1 MMTFILWEIHS
12 FAITETYTGKK
23 GEKMQQPF
31 DEKVKTGI
39 EKAGV
44 LLFWLCVWQLTTLLA
59 DNKLLLAGP
68 LDTARALCR
77 EISSPDFF
85 RTVGSS
91 LLRIFAGF
99 CAAFLCGGVLGAL
112 SFRLHFAEALLSPLM
127 HFCKAVP
134 VAAFAVIL
142 LIWQG
147 AGRLSASVCFL
158 VVLPIVYVNVLEGL
172 SHTDKKL
179 LEMAHVFRFS
189 RKNIFFYIYRPAMA
203 PFLEGCL
210 KTALGMGLKAGIAG
224 EVIGIPRWSIGG
236 EIYLSKI
243 YLDTAGIFA
252 WTAVVLVLSFCL
264 ERAVLFLWRRF
275 LLWKPSPAAGKAV
288 PAGRHDRLTS
298 GTDFPDSRSSQ
309 EEHLRLQGEAGSFLL
324 FKDIQKSYDKH
335 TVLSSINRRLDM
347 TWSYCLMAPS
357 GAGKTTLLH
366 MVAGL
371 VRPDAGSIKVTADG
385 AAGADSESLFVSMV
399 FQEDRLCEAES
410 AITNVTLACKDER
423 NAVECLEKLLPREA
437 LQKPVSQLSGG
448 QRRRVCIA
456 RALLADSR
464 ILLLDEPFNGLD
476 EESRQRAAEVILAY
490 REGRLLLAATHDE
503 ADAGRLD
510 GEIWRLQ
517 GGKQREKT

>member
-1 MMTFILWEIHS
+1 MQKFTD
-12 FAITETYTGKK
+12 KK
-23 GEKMQQPF
+23 RKSGL
-31 DEKVKTGI
+31 

-44 LLFWLCVWQLTTLLA
+44 LLFWLCVWQLAALLA
-59 DNKLLLAGP
+59 DNKLLFSGP
-68 LDTARALCR
+68 PDTVRALCR

-91 LLRIFAGF
+91 LLRILAGF
-99 CAAFLCGGVLGAL
+99 FTAFLCGGALAAL
-112 SFRLHFAEALLSPLM
+112 SFRLHFVEALLSPLM

-172 SHTDKKL
+172 VHTDKKL
-179 LEMAHVFRFS
+179 LEMAEVFRFS

-210 KTALGMGLKAGIAG
+210 KTALGMGLKAGIAA

-252 WTAVVLVLSFCL
+252 WTAVVLVLSLCL
-264 ERAVLFLWRRF
+264 EKAVLFLWRRF
-275 LLWKPSPAAGKAV
+275 LLWKPSPAADKKIH
-288 PAGRHDRLTS
+288 AGRTIPPKKLI
-298 GTDFPDSRSSQ
+298 
-309 EEHLRLQGEAGSFLL
+309 
-324 FKDIQKSYDKH
+324 FKNIGKGYNGH
-335 TVLSSINRRLDM
+335 TVFSDINRSLDM
-347 TWSYCLMAPS
+347 SKCYCLMAPS

-366 MVAGL
+366 MAAGL
-371 VRPDAGSIKVTADG
+371 VRPDAGSIMVTADVVTADG
-385 AAGADSESLFVSMV
+385 GGLQEIADKTAEENCLRLSVSMV
-399 FQEDRLCEAES
+399 FQEDRLCEEES
-410 AITNVTLACKDER
+410 ALTNVVLACGEKTK
-423 NAVECLEKLLPREA
+423 ALECLEKLLPKEA
-437 LQKPVSQLSGG
+437 LHKPVRQLSGG

-456 RALLADSR
+456 RALSTDSA
-464 ILLLDEPFNGLD
+464 ILLLDEPFTGLD

-490 REGRLLLAATHDE
+490 RAERLLLAATHDE
-503 ADAGRLD
+503 ADAERFG
-510 GEIWRLQ
+510 GEIWRL
-517 GGKQREKT
+517 

>member
-1 MMTFILWEIHS
+1 MHNDNGSISEFRNHL
-12 FAITETYTGKK
+12 TYRKERE
-23 GEKMQQPF
+23 EKMQKPF
-31 DEKVKTGI
+31 DKKVKSGI

-44 LLFWLCVWQLTTLLA
+44 LLFWLCVWQLATLLA

-91 LLRIFAGF
+91 LLRLFAGF
-99 CAAFLCGGVLGAL
+99 CAAFLCGGVLGVL
-112 SFRLHFAEALLSPLM
+112 SFRLHFIEALLSPLM

-210 KTALGMGLKAGIAG
+210 KTALGMGLKAGVA
-224 EVIGIPRWSIGG
+224 
-236 EIYLSKI
+236 
-243 YLDTAGIFA
+243 
-252 WTAVVLVLSFCL
+252 AVVLALSFCL

-275 LLWKPSPAAGKAV
+275 LLWKPLPAADKNMHADRTV
-288 PAGRHDRLTS
+288 PLEKQGRLST
-298 GTDFPDSRSSQ
+298 GTAFSCSQSSQKEQVKSQ
-309 EEHLRLQGEAGSFLL
+309 EEGSFLS
-324 FKDIQKSYDKH
+324 FQDIDKSYDGH
-335 TVLSSINRRLDM
+335 TVLSGVNRRLAM
-347 TWSYCLMAPS
+347 TGSYCLMAPS

-366 MVAGL
+366 LAAGL
-371 VRPDAGSIKVTADG
+371 VRPDAGSIKVTVNG
-385 AAGADSESLFVSMV
+385 AAGAPLFVSMV

-410 AITNVTLACKDER
+410 ATTNVTLACRDEGK
-423 NAVECLEKLLPREA
+423 AVKCLEKLLPKEA

-464 ILLLDEPFNGLD
+464 ILLLDEPFTGLD
-476 EESRQRAAEVILAY
+476 EENRQRAAEVILAY
-490 REGRLLLAATHDE
+490 RAGRLLLAATHDE
-503 ADAGRLD
+503 ADAERLV
-510 GEIWRLQ
+510 GEIWRL
-517 GGKQREKT
+517 

>member
-1 MMTFILWEIHS
+1 
-12 FAITETYTGKK
+12 
-23 GEKMQQPF
+23 MQKPF

-44 LLFWLCVWQLTTLLA
+44 LLFWLCVWQLAALLV

-91 LLRIFAGF
+91 LLRLFAGF

-112 SFRLHFAEALLSPLM
+112 SFRLHFIEALLSPLM

-210 KTALGMGLKAGIAG
+210 KTALGMGLKAGVAA

-252 WTAVVLVLSFCL
+252 WTAVILVLSFCL

-275 LLWKPSPAAGKAV
+275 LLWKPSPAADENMH
-288 PAGRHDRLTS
+288 AGRTVPSKKHGRLS
-298 GTDFPDSRSSQ
+298 
-309 EEHLRLQGEAGSFLL
+309 ESFLI
-324 FKDIQKSYDKH
+324 FQDIDKEYDGH
-335 TVLSSINRRLDM
+335 TVLSGINRRLAM
-347 TWSYCLMAPS
+347 TGSYCLMAPS

-366 MVAGL
+366 MAAGL
-371 VRPDAGSIKVTADG
+371 VRPDAGSITVTADTG
-385 AAGADSESLFVSMV
+385 SSKETAEKTAGAGGTPIFVSMV

-410 AITNVTLACKDER
+410 AITNVTLACRDER
-423 NAVECLEKLLPREA
+423 KAVECLEKLLPKEA

-456 RALLADSR
+456 RALLADSC
-464 ILLLDEPFNGLD
+464 ILLLDEPFTGLD
-476 EESRQRAAEVILAY
+476 EENRQRAAEVILAY
-490 REGRLLLAATHDE
+490 RAGRLMLAATHDE
-503 ADAGRLD
+503 ADAGRLG
-510 GEIWRLQ
+510 GEIWCL
-517 GGKQREKT
+517 

>member
-1 MMTFILWEIHS
+1 
-12 FAITETYTGKK
+12 
-23 GEKMQQPF
+23 MQKPF
-31 DEKVKTGI
+31 DKKVKSGI
-39 EKAGV
+39 EKACV
-44 LLFWLCVWQLTTLLA
+44 LLFWLCVWQLAALLA
-59 DNKLLLAGP
+59 DNKLLMAGP
-68 LDTARALCR
+68 LDAARALCR

-91 LLRIFAGF
+91 LLRLFAGF

-112 SFRLHFAEALLSPLM
+112 SFRLHFADALLSPLM

-179 LEMAHVFRFS
+179 VEMAHVFRFS

-210 KTALGMGLKAGIAG
+210 KTALGMGLKAGIAA

-275 LLWKPSPAAGKAV
+275 LLWKPSPEGDESMH
-288 PAGRHDRLTS
+288 AGRTMPPKKDGRLSS
-298 GTDFPDSRSSQ
+298 GADFPDSRSSQ
-309 EEHLRLQGEAGSFLL
+309 EEAGSFLL
-324 FKDIQKSYDKH
+324 FEDIQKSYDGN
-335 TVLSSINRRLDM
+335 TVLSGINRRLDM
-347 TWSYCLMAPS
+347 TGSYCLMAPS

-366 MVAGL
+366 MAAGL
-371 VRPDAGSIKVTADG
+371 VRPDTGGITVTADTGSIKAAADKTAG
-385 AAGADSESLFVSMV
+385 EGSAPLFVSMV
-399 FQEDRLCEAES
+399 FQEDRLCEAET
-410 AITNVTLACKDER
+410 ALINVTLACRDER
-423 NAVECLEKLLPREA
+423 KAAECLEKLLPEEA
-437 LQKPVSQLSGG
+437 LHKPVSQLSGG

-464 ILLLDEPFNGLD
+464 ILLLDEPFTGLD
-476 EESRQRAAEVILAY
+476 EENRQRTAEVILAY
-490 REGRLLLAATHDE
+490 RAGRLLLAATHDE
-503 ADAGRLD
+503 ADAGRLG
-510 GEIWRLQ
+510 GEIWRL
-517 GGKQREKT
+517 

>member
-1 MMTFILWEIHS
+1 
-12 FAITETYTGKK
+12 
-23 GEKMQQPF
+23 MQKPF
-31 DEKVKTGI
+31 DEKVKSGI

-44 LLFWLCVWQLTTLLA
+44 LLFWLCVWQLAALLA

-68 LDTARALCR
+68 PDTARALCR
-77 EISSPDFF
+77 EISSSDFF

-91 LLRIFAGF
+91 LLRLFAGF
-99 CAAFLCGGVLGAL
+99 CAAFLCGGILGAL

-179 LEMAHVFRFS
+179 LEMAHVFHFS

-210 KTALGMGLKAGIAG
+210 KMALGMGLKAGIAA

-275 LLWKPSPAAGKAV
+275 LLWKPSPAVGKNMHADRTV
-288 PAGRHDRLTS
+288 RSEKHGRLST
-298 GTDFPDSRSSQ
+298 GTVFSCSQSSQ
-309 EEHLRLQGEAGSFLL
+309 KKQVKSQEAGSFLI
-324 FKDIQKSYDKH
+324 FQDIDKSYDGH
-335 TVLSSINRRLDM
+335 TVLSGINRRLDM
-347 TWSYCLMAPS
+347 TRSYCLMAPS

-366 MVAGL
+366 MTAGL
-371 VRPDAGSIKVTADG
+371 VRPDAGSITVTADTG
-385 AAGADSESLFVSMV
+385 SSKETADKTAGTGGTPFSVSMV

-410 AITNVTLACKDER
+410 ALTNVTLACRNER
-423 NAVECLEKLLPREA
+423 KAVECLEKLLPKEA

-464 ILLLDEPFNGLD
+464 ILLLDEPFTGLD
-476 EESRQRAAEVILAY
+476 EENRQRAAEVILAY
-490 REGRLLLAATHDE
+490 RAGRLLLAATHDE

-510 GEIWRLQ
+510 GEIWRL
-517 GGKQREKT
+517 

>member
-1 MMTFILWEIHS
+1 MHNDNRSISEFRDYQ
-12 FAITETYTGKK
+12 TYRKERE
-23 GEKMQQPF
+23 EKMQKPF
-31 DEKVKTGI
+31 DEKVKSGI

-44 LLFWLCVWQLTTLLA
+44 LLFWLCVWQLTALLA

-91 LLRIFAGF
+91 LLRLFAGF

-112 SFRLHFAEALLSPLM
+112 SFRLHFIEALLSPLM

-172 SHTDKKL
+172 SHTDKKR

-210 KTALGMGLKAGIAG
+210 KTALGMGLKAGIAA

-252 WTAVVLVLSFCL
+252 WTAVILVLSFCL

-275 LLWKPSPAAGKAV
+275 LLWKPSPAADENMQ
-288 PAGRHDRLTS
+288 AGRIVPSKEHGRLS
-298 GTDFPDSRSSQ
+298 
-309 EEHLRLQGEAGSFLL
+309 GSFLI
-324 FKDIQKSYDKH
+324 FQDIDKKYDGH
-335 TVLSSINRRLDM
+335 TVLSGINRRLAM
-347 TWSYCLMAPS
+347 TGSYCLMAPS

-366 MVAGL
+366 MAAGL
-371 VRPDAGSIKVTADG
+371 VRPDAGSITVTADTGSSKETAEKTSG
-385 AAGADSESLFVSMV
+385 AGGAPFSVSMV

-410 AITNVTLACKDER
+410 AITNVTLACRDER
-423 NAVECLEKLLPREA
+423 KALECLEKLLPKEA

-456 RALLADSR
+456 RALAADSG
-464 ILLLDEPFNGLD
+464 ILLLDEPFTGLD
-476 EESRQRAAEVILAY
+476 EENRQRAAEVILAY
-490 REGRLLLAATHDE
+490 RAGRLLLAATHDE
-503 ADAGRLD
+503 ADAGRLG
-510 GEIWRLQ
+510 GEIWCL
-517 GGKQREKT
+517 

>member
-1 MMTFILWEIHS
+1 MHNDNGSISEFRNHL
-12 FAITETYTGKK
+12 TYRKERE
-23 GEKMQQPF
+23 EKMQKPF
-31 DEKVKTGI
+31 DKKVKSGI

-44 LLFWLCVWQLTTLLA
+44 LLFWLCVWQLATLLA

-91 LLRIFAGF
+91 LLRLFAGF
-99 CAAFLCGGVLGAL
+99 CAAFLCGGVLGVL
-112 SFRLHFAEALLSPLM
+112 SFRLHFIEALLSPLM

-210 KTALGMGLKAGIAG
+210 KTALGMGLKAGVAA

-252 WTAVVLVLSFCL
+252 WTAVVLALSFCL

-275 LLWKPSPAAGKAV
+275 LLWKPLPAADKNMHADRTV
-288 PAGRHDRLTS
+288 PLEKQGRLST
-298 GTDFPDSRSSQ
+298 GTAFSCSQSSQKEQVKSQ
-309 EEHLRLQGEAGSFLL
+309 EEGSFLS
-324 FKDIQKSYDKH
+324 FQDIDKSYDGH
-335 TVLSSINRRLDM
+335 TVLSGVNRRLAM
-347 TWSYCLMAPS
+347 TGSYCLMAPS

-366 MVAGL
+366 LAAGL
-371 VRPDAGSIKVTADG
+371 VRPDAGSIKVTVNG
-385 AAGADSESLFVSMV
+385 AAGAPLFVSMV

-410 AITNVTLACKDER
+410 ATTNVTLACRDEGK
-423 NAVECLEKLLPREA
+423 AVKCLEKLLPKEA

-464 ILLLDEPFNGLD
+464 ILLLDEPFTGLD
-476 EESRQRAAEVILAY
+476 EENRQRAAEVILAY
-490 REGRLLLAATHDE
+490 RAGRLLLAATHDE
-503 ADAGRLD
+503 ADAERLV
-510 GEIWRLQ
+510 GEIWRL
-517 GGKQREKT
+517 

>member
-1 MMTFILWEIHS
+1 
-12 FAITETYTGKK
+12 
-23 GEKMQQPF
+23 MQKPF
-31 DEKVKTGI
+31 DEKVKAGI

-44 LLFWLCVWQLTTLLA
+44 LLFWLCVWQLVALLA

-91 LLRIFAGF
+91 LLRLFAGF

-112 SFRLHFAEALLSPLM
+112 SFRLHFAEELLSPLM

-172 SHTDKKL
+172 SHTDKKR

-210 KTALGMGLKAGIAG
+210 KTALGMGLKAGIAA

-288 PAGRHDRLTS
+288 SAGRRDRLLS
-298 GTDFPDSRSSQ
+298 GAGFPDSLSRQ
-309 EEHLRLQGEAGSFLL
+309 EEHSKLQGEAGSFLL
-324 FKDIQKSYDKH
+324 FEDIRKSYDGH
-335 TVLSSINRRLDM
+335 TVLSGINRRLAM
-347 TWSYCLMAPS
+347 TGSYCLMAPS

-366 MVAGL
+366 MAAGL
-371 VRPDAGSIKVTADG
+371 VRPDAGSITVTADTG
-385 AAGADSESLFVSMV
+385 SSKENAEKTAGAGGTPLFVSMV

-410 AITNVTLACKDER
+410 ALTNVVLACKDER
-423 NAVECLEKLLPREA
+423 KAAECLEKLLPKEA

-464 ILLLDEPFNGLD
+464 ILLLDEPFTGLD
-476 EESRQRAAEVILAY
+476 EENRQRTAEVILAY
-490 REGRLLLAATHDE
+490 RAGRLLLAATHDE
-503 ADAGRLD
+503 ADAGRLG
-510 GEIWRLQ
+510 GEIWRL
-517 GGKQREKT
+517 

>member
-1 MMTFILWEIHS
+1 
-12 FAITETYTGKK
+12 
-23 GEKMQQPF
+23 MQKPF

-44 LLFWLCVWQLTTLLA
+44 LLFWLCVWQLAALLA

-68 LDTARALCR
+68 LDTVRALCR

-91 LLRIFAGF
+91 LLRLFAGF
-99 CAAFLCGGVLGAL
+99 FAAFLCGGVLGVL
-112 SFRLHFAEALLSPLM
+112 SFRLHFIEALLSPLM

-172 SHTDKKL
+172 SHTDKQL

-210 KTALGMGLKAGIAG
+210 KTALGMGLKAGVAA

-252 WTAVVLVLSFCL
+252 WTAVILVLSFCL

-275 LLWKPSPAAGKAV
+275 LLWKPSPAADENMH
-288 PAGRHDRLTS
+288 AGRTVPSKKHGRLS
-298 GTDFPDSRSSQ
+298 
-309 EEHLRLQGEAGSFLL
+309 GSFLI
-324 FKDIQKSYDKH
+324 FQDIDKNYDGH
-335 TVLSSINRRLDM
+335 TVLSGINRRLAM
-347 TWSYCLMAPS
+347 TGRYCLMAPS

-366 MVAGL
+366 MAAGL
-371 VRPDAGSIKVTADG
+371 VRPDAGSITVAADTGSSKETAEKT
-385 AAGADSESLFVSMV
+385 AEAGDAPIFVSMV

-410 AITNVTLACKDER
+410 AITNVTLACGDER
-423 NAVECLEKLLPREA
+423 KAVECLEKLLPKEA

-456 RALLADSR
+456 RALAADSG
-464 ILLLDEPFNGLD
+464 ILLLDEPFTGLD
-476 EESRQRAAEVILAY
+476 EENRQRAAEVILAY
-490 REGRLLLAATHDE
+490 RAGRLLLAATHDE
-503 ADAGRLD
+503 ADAGRLL
-510 GEIWRLQ
+510 GEIWRL
-517 GGKQREKT
+517 

>member
-1 MMTFILWEIHS
+1 
-12 FAITETYTGKK
+12 
-23 GEKMQQPF
+23 MQKPF
-31 DEKVKTGI
+31 DEKVKSGI

-44 LLFWLCVWQLTTLLA
+44 LLFWLCVWQLTALLA

-91 LLRIFAGF
+91 LLRLFAGF

-112 SFRLHFAEALLSPLM
+112 SFRLHFIEALLSPLM

-172 SHTDKKL
+172 SHTDKKR

-210 KTALGMGLKAGIAG
+210 KTALGMGLKAGIAA

-252 WTAVVLVLSFCL
+252 WTAVILVLSFCL

-275 LLWKPSPAAGKAV
+275 LLWKPSPAADENMQ
-288 PAGRHDRLTS
+288 AGRIVPSKEHGRLS
-298 GTDFPDSRSSQ
+298 
-309 EEHLRLQGEAGSFLL
+309 GSFLI
-324 FKDIQKSYDKH
+324 FQDIDKKYDGH
-335 TVLSSINRRLDM
+335 TVLSGINRRLAM
-347 TWSYCLMAPS
+347 TGSYCLMAPS

-366 MVAGL
+366 MAAGL
-371 VRPDAGSIKVTADG
+371 VRPDAGSITVTADTGSSKETAEKTSG
-385 AAGADSESLFVSMV
+385 AGGAPFSVSMV

-410 AITNVTLACKDER
+410 AITNVTLACRDER
-423 NAVECLEKLLPREA
+423 KALECLEKLLPKEA

-456 RALLADSR
+456 RALAADSG
-464 ILLLDEPFNGLD
+464 ILLLDEPFTGLD
-476 EESRQRAAEVILAY
+476 EENRQRAAEVILAY
-490 REGRLLLAATHDE
+490 RAGRLLLAATHDE
-503 ADAGRLD
+503 ADAGRLG
-510 GEIWRLQ
+510 GEIWCL
-517 GGKQREKT
+517 